1 LIKYNHFKEEKKLN
15 KTELIAVVTNRA
27 QVTQKVAEDVI
38 SAFTDTISETL
49 GRRGEKVVVT
59 GFGTFEVRNRVE
71 RTGKNPR
78 NGELIKVPAQKSPAF
93 RAGKLLKEAVK

>member
-1 LIKYNHFKEEKKLN
+1 MN
-15 KTELIAVVTNRA
+15 KTELIAVVANRA
-27 QVTQKVAEDVI
+27 QVTQKGAEDVI

>member
-1 LIKYNHFKEEKKLN
+1 MN
-15 KTELIAVVTNRA
+15 KTELIAVVANRA
-27 QVTQKVAEDVI
+27 KVTQKVAEEVI
-38 SAFTDTISETL
+38 EALTSTISETL

-59 GFGTFEVRNRVE
+59 GFGTFEVRNRVK

-78 NGELIKVPAQKSPAF
+78 TGEMITVPEQKSPAF